1 MKLKPTHKIFFGLLA
16 VLAAVVLFTLPFW
29 AVKKETIYLYT
40 SSNVLTSREKGFIRE
55 LKNLDYAVKVN
66 PKQFPARGSIG
77 FWFKSSAYVKQ
88 IAESEAE
95 YNFIYN
101 EDFYPFEWQGLK
113 NPPIVLTPYQKL
125 YEHYMRAN
133 MRSALF
139 TLGINPVDFYQHNR
153 RKVNPLVY
161 YGDNMQDDK
170 VGQQLLAEPNVRFL
184 GRFWP
189 NDGRMLEV
197 SEESVSGRCETLAET
212 EIVIVPAYVS
222 SPQGEMITAAVM
234 EATACGALV
243 MSPENQVLKQQ
254 YGESIIYY
262 RKAED
267 VVPLVTYYLNNKTIM
282 AQKTAEAAAITQ
294 KRATSAQSAKRFK
307 QLYDWLKDNS

>member
-1 MKLKPTHKIFFGLLA
+1 MKLKPTHKISFGLLA
-16 VLAAVVLFTLPFW
+16 ALAAVVLCTLPFW
-29 AVKKETIYLYT
+29 AVEKETIYLYT

-55 LKNLDYAVKVN
+55 LKNLNYGVKVN
-66 PKQFPARGSIG
+66 PKQLPVQGSIG
-77 FWFKSSAYVKQ
+77 FWFKSPAYVKQ
-88 IAESEAE
+88 IGESAAK

-101 EDFYPFEWQGLK
+101 EEFYPFEWQGLK
-113 NPPIVLTPYQKL
+113 NPPIVLTPYRKL

-133 MRSALF
+133 VKSALF
-139 TLGINPVDFYQHNR
+139 TLGVNPVDFYQHNR

-161 YGDNMQDDK
+161 YGDNKQDDK
-170 VGQQLLAEPNVRFL
+170 VGEQLLAEPNVRFL

-197 SEESVSGRCETLAET
+197 SEASASKRCETLAET
-212 EIVIVPAYVS
+212 EIVIIPTYTS

-254 YGESIIYY
+254 YGESIVYY
-262 RKAED
+262 RTAEEA
-267 VVPLVTYYLNNKTIM
+267 VPLVSYYLNNKTII
-282 AQKTAEAAAITQ
+282 AQKTADAAAITQ
-294 KRATSAQSAKRFK
+294 KNATSAQSAKRFK
-307 QLYDWLKDNS
+307 QLYDWLKNNS